1 MHGFSLSIQN
11 VAYRVV
17 FNFLCIPQSKLK
29 ISFYILIRFL
39 LNLLHSPGLSFF
51 SSRPPACSCVRT
63 FSNSCELSHPQ

>member
-39 LNLLHSPGLSFF
+39 LNLLHSPGLFFF
-51 SSRPPACSCVRT
+51 SSRPPCMQSCKD
-63 FSNSCELSHPQ
+63 FL